1 VFVFFIIRSLPSPM
15 LERKYQI
22 LYELSPL
29 AILLLDQKAR
39 IHDANP
45 AAQQLFE
52 LSATELRRRDFPSLL
67 ATDDRNTSFIKQ
79 HESGLLK
86 EKVGN
91 REFMIMKNA
100 QEQKLVSA
108 DSEFIT
114 ITGEQFQ
121 FVILRDIT
129 EQKRMLHRLEE
140 SVDRYTSLERNNPD
154 AVLSLN
160 LEGTIMSVNPATERI
175 CGYTAAELI
184 GKHFTELMNEEYV
197 ADSLTFFHQI
207 MFEGLLSSTD
217 LQLQHKTGYWLDLL
231 ITPAPIYIAGNIAGC
246 YIIAKDI
253 TEQKRKDELLIKSE
267 KLSIAGQ
274 LAAGV
279 AHEIRNPLT
288 AIKGFVQLMGNTE
301 VYVPKYLPIIR
312 GELERIELIIKEM
325 LLLAKPQALQMKQ
338 EDLTALIEEVIMLIE
353 AQAIFLNIEIRL
365 TPSEQHYFIRCDANQ
380 IKQVFI
386 NFLKN
391 AIEAMPNGGAIQ
403 VDIGISI
410 ENEVDVRIKDEG
422 CGISEEQLRMIG
434 EPFYSTKEEGTGLGM
449 LVSHKIIDNHG
460 GRIHISSEVEVGT
473 TIVVTFPA

>member
-1 VFVFFIIRSLPSPM
+1 
-15 LERKYQI
+15 
-22 LYELSPL
+22 
-29 AILLLDQKAR
+29 
-39 IHDANP
+39 
-45 AAQQLFE
+45 
-52 LSATELRRRDFPSLL
+52 
-67 ATDDRNTSFIKQ
+67 
-79 HESGLLK
+79 
-86 EKVGN
+86 
-91 REFMIMKNA
+91 
-100 QEQKLVSA
+100 
-108 DSEFIT
+108 
-114 ITGEQFQ
+114 
-121 FVILRDIT
+121 
-129 EQKRMLHRLEE
+129 
-140 SVDRYTSLERNNPD
+140 
-154 AVLSLN
+154 
-160 LEGTIMSVNPATERI
+160 MSVNPATERI
-175 CGYTAAELI
+175 GGYKPAELI
-184 GKHFTELMNEEYV
+184 GKHFADLKDEEH
-197 ADSLTFFHQI
+197 AAESLSIFDQI
-207 MFEGLLSSTD
+207 MFEGSLSSSE
-217 LQLQHKTGYWLDLL
+217 LQIRHKSGYWLDLL
-231 ITPAPIYIAGNIAGC
+231 ITPAPIYIAGKVVGC

-325 LLLAKPQALQMKQ
+325 LMLAKPQALQMKQ
-338 EDLTALIEEVIMLIE
+338 VDLTALIEEVIMLIE
-353 AQAIFLNIEIRL
+353 AQAIFQNIEIRL
-365 TPSEQHYFIRCDANQ
+365 TPSEQQCFIRCDANQ

-386 NFLKN
+386 NLLKN

-410 ENEVDVRIKDEG
+410 ENETVVRIKDEG

-473 TIVVTFPA
+473 TIVVTFPALLV